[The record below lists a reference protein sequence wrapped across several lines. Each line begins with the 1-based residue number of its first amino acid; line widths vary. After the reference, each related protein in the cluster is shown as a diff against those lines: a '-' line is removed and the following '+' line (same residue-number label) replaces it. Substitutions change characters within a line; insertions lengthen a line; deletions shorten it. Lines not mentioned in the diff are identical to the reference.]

1 MSRGA
6 AIDIIA
12 DGDVAN
18 AERAARLDLKTRL
31 SLSVALIAVLF
42 VFWLFQTRPSC
53 GDGYAAAL
61 DRHLKWN
68 CELR

>member
-12 DGDVAN
+12 DGDVVDA
-18 AERAARLDLKTRL
+18 RKRSRLDLKTRL

-42 VFWLFQTRPSC
+42 VFWLFETRPSC
-53 GDGYAAAL
+53 LAGYAAAL
-61 DRHLKWN
+61 DRHLKWS
-68 CELR
+68 CEPK

>member
-1 MSRGA
+1 MQEGA
-6 AIDIIA
+6 AS
-12 DGDVAN
+12 V
-18 AERAARLDLKTRL
+18 DLKTRL

-53 GDGYAAAL
+53 GDGHAAAL

>member
-1 MSRGA
+1 LISSPTAMSLMQERG
-6 AIDIIA
+6 
-12 DGDVAN
+12 
-18 AERAARLDLKTRL
+18 ARLDLKTRL

-68 CELR
+68 CEFR